1 MTDRSATA
9 TIKGYFYQFDQTIV
23 RLLEGSKHAGVTV
36 EGIEDIDLDDGN
48 DSAYVQC
55 KYYEGTEYNHSLIK
69 EAVIYMLRHFHAAGC
84 PSGQVFKYRLYGH
97 YKGGQHKL
105 ALPLTEDFLKA
116 NFLTYKKDDKD
127 KKGKVEHKVHEELG
141 ITGPQLTA
149 FRSLLDIDVN
159 ALSYDEQQTKLLQL
173 LKTEF
178 PGCSDVDAE
187 VFYYPSAINMIQGLA
202 IQADEAK
209 RKITKERFLR
219 EVDRK
224 DVVFSGW
231 LRQKFGA
238 DYYARLIRRKY
249 FHSGRTK
256 MPKASRFFVI
266 DMAGEYDVNKAT
278 QMLVRIAELF
288 SHKEL
293 VRTLPTDRFCPYV
306 LLRGLT
312 PAELVELKK
321 SLWHQGVAFN
331 DGYPFHGADFSPKA
345 LAADPTKE
353 QLWRIKFVP
362 SDDQLAPTIAAA
374 AGSVIE
380 VYDFYKATPLDGAH
394 MPKGKVA
401 HAIKSSNSYLLQEVM
416 QA

>member
-23 RLLEGSKHAGVTV
+23 RLLEGSKHASVTV

-48 DSAYVQC
+48 DSVFVQC
-55 KYYEGTEYNHSLIK
+55 KYYEGTEYNHSAIK
-69 EAVIYMLRHFHAAGC
+69 EAVIHMLRHFHAAGC

-97 YKGGQHKL
+97 YKGGQHKV

-127 KKGKVEHKVHEELG
+127 KKGKVEHKVHEELR
-141 ITGPQLTA
+141 ITGPQLAA
-149 FRSLLDIDVN
+149 FRLLLDIDVN
-159 ALSYDEQQTKLLQL
+159 ALSYDDQQTKLLGL
-173 LKTEF
+173 LKSEI

-187 VFYYPSAINMIQGLA
+187 VFYYPSAINVIQGLA

-209 RKITKERFLR
+209 RKITKESFLR
-219 EVDRK
+219 EIDRK
-224 DVVFSGW
+224 DVVFSAW

-249 FHSGRTK
+249 FHFGGTR

-266 DMAGEYDVNKAT
+266 DMAGEYEVNKAT
-278 QMLVRIAELF
+278 QMLVRMGEFF
-288 SHKEL
+288 SHREL
-293 VRTLPTDRFCPYV
+293 MRTPPADRFCPYV

-312 PAELVELKK
+312 RAELIELKK
-321 SLWHQGVAFN
+321 SLWGQGVVFS
-331 DGYPFHGADFSPKA
+331 DGYRFLGAEFSPAA
-345 LAADPTKE
+345 LAMDPTKE

-362 SDDQLAPTIAAA
+362 SDDQLASTIAAA

-380 VYDFYKATPLDGAH
+380 VYDFYKAAPLDSAH
-394 MPKGKVA
+394 IPKGKVA
-401 HAIKSSNSYLLQEVM
+401 HAIKCSNSYLLQEVI